1 MASMS
6 AISAPTWL
14 EGFGEWAWP
23 GLKPGVEGGPAP
35 GVPTLPQRIE
45 PPAVRLP
52 RERSQTLPRPLR
64 LARLVV
70 LIAVAA
76 ATLVLGSGLARSH
89 PSTAT
94 TTLAP
99 AQLAFGSITQPFAV
113 PAPRAT
119 RTVVVAPPVPP
130 PVPPAAPLPEPVTVS
145 SDAIGSSIASITY
158 ASRALGWR
166 DQYLVYL
173 PPGYRAK
180 GTRRYPVLYLLHGAN
195 EPASSFL
202 RLGLQPTLDRLI
214 RSHAIAPLIAV
225 MLQGAPLT
233 NNWRNTYGTA
243 GRTEPQYNAYIGEVQ
258 QLTDRVLPTIPDRG
272 SRGIAGYSMG
282 GFGAM
287 NVALT
292 QLGSYSVVESWEG
305 FFNNLSGQLA
315 ADRPLLARMP
325 LHAFVYGGRSDRV
338 AGTSQNALWAAA
350 LRSAGAEAQSA
361 RYPGGHTFTPREQHL
376 AQMLSYAGRALRS

>member
-23 GLKPGVEGGPAP
+23 GLKPVVEVGPAP
-35 GVPTLPQRIE
+35 WVPTLPQRIE
-45 PPAVRLP
+45 PPAVRLR

-64 LARLVV
+64 LARLAV

-89 PSTAT
+89 PSAAT
-94 TTLAP
+94 PTLAP

-130 PVPPAAPLPEPVTVS
+130 AAPWPEPVTVS
-145 SDAIGSSIASITY
+145 SDAAGSSIASITY

-180 GTRRYPVLYLLHGAN
+180 GTRRYPVLYLLHGDN

-243 GRTEPQYNAYIGEVQ
+243 GRTEPQYNAYIGELQ
-258 QLTDRVLPTIPDRG
+258 QLTDRVLPTIPDRA

-292 QLGSYSVVESWEG
+292 QLRSYSVVESWEG

-338 AGTSQNALWAAA
+338 AGTSQNAPWAAA
-350 LRSAGAEAQSA
+350 LRSDGADAQSA
-361 RYPGGHTFTPREQHL
+361 LYPGGHTFTPLEQHL
-376 AQMLSYAGRALRS
+376 QQMLSFAGRALQS

>member
-23 GLKPGVEGGPAP
+23 GLKPVVEVGPAP
-35 GVPTLPQRIE
+35 WVPTLPQRIE
-45 PPAVRLP
+45 APAVRLP
-52 RERSQTLPRPLR
+52 RARPQTLPRPLR
-64 LARLVV
+64 LARLAV
-70 LIAVAA
+70 LVAVAA

-89 PSTAT
+89 PPAT

-99 AQLAFGSITQPFAV
+99 ARLAFGSITQPFAL
-113 PAPRAT
+113 PATRAT
-119 RTVVVAPPVPP
+119 RTVVAPPPP
-130 PVPPAAPLPEPVTVS
+130 APAAPLPKPVTVS
-145 SDAIGSSIASITY
+145 SDAVGSSIASITY

-173 PPGYRAK
+173 PPGYRAN
-180 GTRRYPVLYLLHGAN
+180 GARRYPVLYLLHGDN

-225 MLQGAPLT
+225 MLQGAPQT
-233 NNWRNTYGTA
+233 NNWRNTYGAA
-243 GRTEPQYNAYIGEVQ
+243 GRTGPQFNAYIAEVQ
-258 QLTDRVLPTIPDRG
+258 QLTDRVLPTIPDRA
-272 SRGIAGYSMG
+272 SRAIAGYSMG

-338 AGTSQNALWAAA
+338 AGTSQNAPWAAA
-350 LRSAGAEAQSA
+350 LRSDGADAQSA
-361 RYPGGHTFTPREQHL
+361 LYPGGHTFTPLEQHL
-376 AQMLSYAGRALRS
+376 QQMLSFAGRALQS

>member
-23 GLKPGVEGGPAP
+23 GLKPVVEVGPAP
-35 GVPTLPQRIE
+35 WVPTLPVRVE

-52 RERSQTLPRPLR
+52 IARPRTLPRPLR

-70 LIAVAA
+70 LLAVGG
-76 ATLVLGSGLARSH
+76 ATLALAGGLVRSSQASGVTG
-89 PSTAT
+89 P
-94 TTLAP
+94 P
-99 AQLAFGSITQPFAV
+99 VWLAFSSIAHPFAV
-113 PAPRAT
+113 AGTRAT
-119 RTVVVAPPVPP
+119 STAVSAER
-130 PVPPAAPLPEPVTVS
+130 PLVLPLPVTVS
-145 SDAIGSSIASITY
+145 SDAAGSSIASITF
-158 ASRALGWR
+158 SSQALGWR
-166 DQYLVYL
+166 DHYLVYL
-173 PPGYRAK
+173 PPGYRAS
-180 GTRRYPVLYLLHGAN
+180 GTRRYAVLYLLHGDNQA
-195 EPASSFL
+195 ASSFL

-225 MLQGAPLT
+225 MLAGAGQT
-233 NNWRNTYGTA
+233 NNWRNSYAA
-243 GRTEPQYNAYIGEVQ
+243 GGRSGPQYNAYIGEVQ
-258 QLTDRVLPTIPDRG
+258 RLTDQVLRTIPNRA

-292 QLGSYSVVESWEG
+292 QLRSYSLVESWEG
-305 FFNNLSGQLA
+305 FFNNLSGALA

-338 AGTSQNALWAAA
+338 AGTAQNAPWAAA
-350 LRSAGAEAQSA
+350 LRSAGADAQSA
-361 RYPGGHTFTPREQHL
+361 LYPGGHTFTPLAQHL
-376 AQMLSYAGRALRS
+376 RQMLTYAGRALQS

>member
-1 MASMS
+1 MASMP
-6 AISAPTWL
+6 AISTPTWL

-23 GLKPGVEGGPAP
+23 GLKPVVVAEVGPAP
-35 GVPTLPQRIE
+35 WVPTLPRRIE

-52 RERSQTLPRPLR
+52 RARPQTLPRPLR
-64 LARLVV
+64 LARLAV

-89 PSTAT
+89 PSAAT
-94 TTLAP
+94 TAP
-99 AQLAFGSITQPFAV
+99 ARLAFGSITQPFAV
-113 PAPRAT
+113 PATRAM
-119 RTVVVAPPVPP
+119 RTVAPPAPP

-145 SDAIGSSIASITY
+145 SDTIGSSIASITY

-180 GTRRYPVLYLLHGAN
+180 GTRRYPVLYLLHGDN

-225 MLQGAPLT
+225 MLQGGPLT
-233 NNWRNTYGTA
+233 NNWRNTYATA
-243 GRTEPQYNAYIGEVQ
+243 GHTGPQYNAYIGEVQ
-258 QLTDRVLPTIPDRG
+258 QLTDRVLPTIPDRA
-272 SRGIAGYSMG
+272 SRAIAGYSMG

-305 FFNNLSGQLA
+305 FFNNLSAQLA

-338 AGTSQNALWAAA
+338 AGTSQNAPWAAA
-350 LRSAGAEAQSA
+350 LRSDGADAHSA
-361 RYPGGHTFTPREQHL
+361 LYPGGHTFTPLEQHL
-376 AQMLSYAGRALRS
+376 QQMLSYAGRALQS